1 MVPTQR
7 YNLSKCGQKTDLLDP
22 SMTLLKNGQLHCP
35 FLCPFYRKTGPFF
48 DSRIQK
54 SLEVFFMT
62 FSFENLVS
70 GQSKDNL
77 IVRTTKCP

>member
-1 MVPTQR
+1 
-7 YNLSKCGQKTDLLDP
+7 
-22 SMTLLKNGQLHCP
+22 MTLLKNGQLHCP

-77 IVRTTKCP
+77 IVRTTNWTNYQNRSFFLTLQCSMGYF